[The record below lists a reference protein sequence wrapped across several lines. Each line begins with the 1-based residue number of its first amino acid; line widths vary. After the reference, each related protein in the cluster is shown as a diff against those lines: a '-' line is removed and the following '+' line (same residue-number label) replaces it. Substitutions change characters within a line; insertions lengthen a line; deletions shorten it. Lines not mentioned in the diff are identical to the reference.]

1 MPPALLVIPVA
12 VAVIAV
18 CCVHL
23 IVTQEREEVPTE
35 RSTTGYSCRACRRH
49 VVRGN
54 VLKYISDCLL
64 CERCWLD
71 DRGRMR
77 PADVGPQRRRQYRAQ
92 VTSQPLFAA
101 SMMRGSALLVFL
113 NRRKS

>member
-12 VAVIAV
+12 ATVIAA
-18 CCVHL
+18 CCVYL
-23 IVTQEREEVPTE
+23 IVAREQEEVATE
-35 RSTTGYSCRACRRH
+35 RSRTAYSCSHCMRR

-77 PADVGPQRRRQYRAQ
+77 PADYSPQRRRHYRAHPM
-92 VTSQPLFAA
+92 SQPLVAA

-113 NRRKS
+113 NRRKG

>member
-1 MPPALLVIPVA
+1 MPPALLVIPIA
-12 VAVIAV
+12 LAVIAA
-18 CCVHL
+18 CCVYL
-23 IVTQEREEVPTE
+23 VVAREQEEVPTE
-35 RSTTGYSCRACRRH
+35 RSTTSYNCRACRRQ

-77 PADVGPQRRRQYRAQ
+77 PADGGSQRRRHYRAHA
-92 VTSQPLFAA
+92 TSQPLLAA

-113 NRRKS
+113 SRRKS